1 MEIVTVFDRTQLFQA
16 HCTAVDSKGESQHR
30 ADTATLV
37 HRKLQ
42 SIGIF

>member
-16 HCTAVDSKGESQHR
+16 HCTAVDSKGKSQRR
-30 ADTATLV
+30 AVTAALF
-37 HRKLQ
+37 HRKLK